1 LASYGG
7 GEHPRRDVGNL
18 IKKEWEYEHLWEVI
32 TNLDVYGG
40 GGNLLKRWVPLG
52 ESIERVEAG

>member
-1 LASYGG
+1 M
-7 GEHPRRDVGNL
+7 GNL